1 VVIIVRFIF
10 IIGCVFSRSPSTGR
24 HDSTC
29 AQFRAVAMGYNPIPV
44 ISNWN
49 QKFDTETDF
58 FMVTMRRL
66 S

>member
-1 VVIIVRFIF
+1 
-10 IIGCVFSRSPSTGR
+10 
-24 HDSTC
+24 
-29 AQFRAVAMGYNPIPV
+29 MGYNPIPV